1 MKNLIY
7 IILSIFLFFSISNIT
22 SADKEWYIE
31 KLLDLNYWIEE
42 YKIQINDL
50 EYVYFYDAKSQKM
63 YDNFRTADQLL
74 KDEIIRLYRSWEIDY
89 YKMNWIIQNYNLFV
103 YHTNKMFN
111 YISIKEV
118 RSDFKELDT
127 AILKNYELSRS
138 YYSRA
143 KLLILK

>member
-1 MKNLIY
+1 
-7 IILSIFLFFSISNIT
+7 
-22 SADKEWYIE
+22 
-31 KLLDLNYWIEE
+31 
-42 YKIQINDL
+42 
-50 EYVYFYDAKSQKM
+50 M

>member
-7 IILSIFLFFSISNIT
+7 IILSIFIFFSISNIT

-50 EYVYFYDAKSQKM
+50 EYVYFYDTKSQKM

-127 AILKNYELSRS
+127 AILKNYENSRS